1 MSLKIAIDVGHG
13 YVKGLSE
20 TGERVLFPSLIAPA
34 TSDMN
39 LGPLASSH
47 STTVQWGSQP
57 PRSYWG
63 GDEARLQATSLFGSD
78 KASDPL
84 TRDLTVIAAN
94 RLIHS
99 PERPQSLT
107 LAVGVP
113 LTWYS
118 RERHALQQTLLG
130 TVSIDGQS
138 LDVSNVQVFP
148 QGVAAILSVLPH
160 NAASGLY
167 GLVDVGYRTT
177 DYLVV
182 QVNESGLPTLVPGLA
197 GSWEQGIHNALQTVS
212 AHIEQQW
219 RVSYAPHELAQAH
232 TITVR
237 GHDIMVSP
245 EIRQALTQ
253 LGGNLTAKL
262 QTVWAPIL
270 PRLNTLYLVGGG
282 VDAMSQH
289 VGGMPPHVV
298 PDCQWAN
305 VKGYLAALGPSVS

>member
-1 MSLKIAIDVGHG
+1 MSQKIAVDVGHG
-13 YVKGLSE
+13 YTKGLSE

-34 TSDMN
+34 TADMN

-47 STTVQWGSQP
+47 SITVQWGSQP
-57 PRSYWG
+57 PRSYWV
-63 GDEARLQATSLFGSD
+63 GDEARLQAISLFGSD
-78 KASDPL
+78 KASDLL
-84 TRDLTVIAAN
+84 TRDLTVIAAS
-94 RLIHS
+94 RLIHTQDAL
-99 PERPQSLT
+99 PPLV

-113 LTWYS
+113 LTWYG
-118 RERHALQQTLLG
+118 RERQALQQALLG
-130 TVSIDGQS
+130 TVSIEGQS
-138 LDVSNVQVFP
+138 FDIATVQVFP
-148 QGVAAILSVLPH
+148 QGVAAILSALPR
-160 NAASGLY
+160 NASPGLY
-167 GLVDVGYRTT
+167 GLIDIGYRTT

-253 LGGNLTAKL
+253 LGSGLTAKL

-270 PRLNTLYLVGGG
+270 PRLKTLYLVGGG

-289 VGGMPPHVV
+289 VGSMPTHVV
-298 PDCQWAN
+298 PDGQWAN
-305 VKGYLAALGPSVS
+305 AQGYLSALGPSVS